1 MYKRVIIKMS
11 GEALKGSS
19 DLGIEPK
26 WLINTPNK
34 LRKPMS

>member
-26 WLINTPNK
+26 MVNQYRQTN
-34 LRKPMS
+34 